1 MRFYISLLAI
11 FSFFCLYAQDTLVDK
26 YGVVSGVRILEMD
39 SSFIS
44 YYGSDTLSKEAIL
57 APKAN
62 YILIK
67 QGSNVLSSYSNDTLI
82 SKSGNII
89 TCKVLS
95 IEPNVLTYFK
105 HTDHILPLQVLSKD
119 NLLLIKLSDGTSETP
134 NAAIANIPNAFQM
147 GQDDAKTYYKTP
159 GALVFGEFL
168 LGGAHLF
175 TAPII
180 AGTIIAYTPPKKLE
194 NIENP
199 NNSLLS
205 SNPSYKEGY
214 LTTAKKKKRNAA
226 TAGFLSG
233 FAAFWGVIIIGLT
246 YFW

>member
-1 MRFYISLLAI
+1 MKLPLLLVGLFA
-11 FSFFCLYAQDTLVDK
+11 FFLANAQDTIVDK
-26 YGVVSGVRILEMD
+26 NGAVTGVKIFEID
-39 SSFIS
+39 SLFIS
-44 YYGSDTLSKEAIL
+44 YYGIDTISKEVIV
-57 APKAN
+57 APKSN
-62 YILIK
+62 FLVIK
-67 QGSNVLSSYSNDTLI
+67 QGGNVISSYVPDTLI
-82 SKSGNII
+82 NKSGKII
-89 TCKVLS
+89 ICKVLS

-105 HTDHILPLQVLSKD
+105 YTDHILPLQVLSKD
-119 NLLLIKLSDGTSETP
+119 NLLLIKLSDGTFETP
-134 NAAIANIPNAFQM
+134 NAANANIPNAFQM